1 MAEAA
6 LLHRFESSGEI
17 AGESS
22 VRSQE
27 ARQRTDVV
35 ALLAS
40 HDEGGSTTL
49 GVVRFV
55 GRGAEDVVIETWDAQ
70 PRIQPSRLD
79 CACAGIVGKLVE
91 VSEQLL
97 GCEEGSIAVSAGYA
111 AAAHHAVEHCLD
123 IGRDSIRT

>member
-70 PRIQPSRLD
+70 PR
-79 CACAGIVGKLVE
+79 V
-91 VSEQLL
+91 
-97 GCEEGSIAVSAGYA
+97 
-111 AAAHHAVEHCLD
+111 
-123 IGRDSIRT
+123 